1 MKKIGFFFLRTD
13 IFILHIY
20 GCSSFTPAT
29 SIIIP
34 ESFYPRCC
42 HVLFLL
48 VQIVFD
54 FTEVKVFAGAAAE
67 SVEDVE
73 AGRLEV

>member
-1 MKKIGFFFLRTD
+1 MVAVVSHRPHQLLF
-13 IFILHIY
+13 
-20 GCSSFTPAT
+20 P
-29 SIIIP
+29 
-34 ESFYPRCC
+34 SFYPRRCRY
-42 HVLFLL
+42 VLFLL

-73 AGRLEV
+73 TGRLEV